1 MSRCLPL
8 LLVLCVSFAGHPSD
22 ARGQSLA
29 EVARKEAE
37 RRKGGKTTA
46 KVYTNKDLRPVSPAA
61 ARPADADASAA
72 ATSDT
77 SSQSSADER
86 LGGGGDRPPVPVEQ
100 PSAPDAS
107 RTANEASQGASTGE
121 VADDQARWGARMKE
135 LQAALER
142 DQTYADALQSRIN
155 ALTTDFVNRDDP
167 AQRAVIAADRQK
179 AIVELERLKTQIE
192 DDRAAVAALQEEA
205 RRAGV
210 PPGWLR

>member
-1 MSRCLPL
+1 L
-8 LLVLCVSFAGHPSD
+8 LLVLCVSFAGQPSD

-37 RRKGGKTTA
+37 RRKAGKTTA
-46 KVYTNKDLRPVSPAA
+46 KVYTNKDLRPVPPAT
-61 ARPADADASAA
+61 ARQADATA
-72 ATSDT
+72 ATTPDAASPP
-77 SSQSSADER
+77 SADER
-86 LGGGGDRPPVPVEQ
+86 ADGGGDRPPSQGQRAP
-100 PSAPDAS
+100 APDAS
-107 RTANEASQGASTGE
+107 PVAEDASRGPSAGDGP
-121 VADDQARWGARMKE
+121 DDQTRWGARMKE

-167 AQRAVIAADRQK
+167 AQRAVIATDRQK

-192 DDRAAVAALQEEA
+192 DDRAAIADFQEEA